1 MIYPSTNLFLVGFAA
16 IILIIHLVRLLRAGS
31 ASAKPFG
38 QGTVACCGDARE
50 NNIRQFTVFG
60 GAAAFDFGLLYFL
73 IANFSQ
79 GWFAEITIAYA
90 WMRFGASI
98 IQTALFY
105 WQALQVKSKD
115 SIVLKA
121 HLDGCGYTTAASPL
135 WPLYWLGKISF
146 LKRPIIAIRDLIT
159 RIDYLFSF
167 PGIMLL
173 NAITLFSGRR
183 VRPLI
188 GPVGSIQ

>member
-1 MIYPSTNLFLVGFAA
+1 MNMLNSTPFLSGLAGLILFV
-16 IILIIHLVRLLRAGS
+16 HLLLLLRNKS
-31 ASAKPFG
+31 AFASPIS

-60 GAAAFDFGLLYFL
+60 GSAAFDFGLLYFFV
-73 IANFSQ
+73 ASFSQ
-79 GWFAEITIAYA
+79 GWFAQIILAYA

-135 WPLYWLGKISF
+135 WPLYWLGKISV
-146 LKRPIIAIRDLIT
+146 LKHPIIAMRDLIT
-159 RIDYLFSF
+159 RIDYLFSI

-183 VRPLI
+183 VRPQI